1 MNIRRTAIEKLCHS
15 FLTRQ
20 NANIEE
26 CRDMYKHL
34 MRPMVDVESLPYK
47 DISDFIESIGCQLFS
62 DRPANMAYVM
72 VFLEFVLQMYESVG
86 NGSIDLFVASAAN
99 VLEKTTFNPV
109 HTSPGLLSIIA
120 NIFISMINSIKTLF
134 S

>member
-34 MRPMVDVESLPYK
+34 MRPMVDVESLPNK

-99 VLEKTTFNPV
+99 VIEKSTFDPIPDGHVLFRN
-109 HTSPGLLSIIA
+109 IISVLVNVFA
-120 NIFISMINSIKTLF
+120 LIIHLF
-134 S
+134 